1 MLMLVGVRG
10 EVPTVAS
17 AVRMDPMD
25 PMDRMDRM
33 DRGVDLLEEIPPV
46 VVGEVTVPTAQV
58 AAILEFSSVGR

>member
-25 PMDRMDRM
+25 PMDRM

>member
-25 PMDRMDRM
+25 PM

>member
-17 AVRMDPMD
+17 AVHMDLMDP
-25 PMDRMDRM
+25 MDRM